1 MKTHRLFPTLLLF
14 ACAVPLHGQV
24 RRQAQFDSLLRGAS
38 DALDRYEQL
47 APGIHCEDAT
57 EKALRDS
64 CKTVLETLGSDVRE
78 AKEGIARCRELST
91 PSRADLFDIYQMFQK
106 IMAEV
111 GELGYAGEL
120 YGEHNR
126 ELFAKVWNNF
136 VKFTG
141 WFGAEVR
148 AGPPD
153 TEKVCECGDN

>member
-1 MKTHRLFPTLLLF
+1 VPFPFTAKFEGRLRLTLF
-14 ACAVPLHGQV
+14 CAVRAMHLTATSNS
-24 RRQAQFDSLLRGAS
+24 R
-38 DALDRYEQL
+38 
-47 APGIHCEDAT
+47 PGIHCEDAT

-78 AKEGIARCRELST
+78 AKEGIARYRELST
-91 PSRADLFDIYQMFQK
+91 PSRADLFDIYQIFQK

-148 AGPPD
+148 AGLPD